1 MCSLAPKSS
10 CKCSLLYSAR
20 TALPSFV
27 TFTLLTILHPALP
40 LSYLAVKLPTVL
52 AFLTHAEGKDWL
64 GNVTER
70 KRTLLRVGK
79 FAPRSQ
85 LATRVWI
92 RVIHKYVVP
101 PSFFDL

>member
-1 MCSLAPKSS
+1 MHADRCAPWHQKAVVNAVCYILQEQLS
-10 CKCSLLYSAR
+10 
-20 TALPSFV
+20 LPSFV
-27 TFTLLTILHPALP
+27 TFILLTILHPALP

-85 LATRVWI
+85 
-92 RVIHKYVVP
+92 
-101 PSFFDL
+101 